1 MSRPPIHIPLTLF
14 LIALVPRLSLA
25 LAYLH
30 APIGL
35 DDMFQYDMLA
45 RSLATG
51 NGYRWYARADAARM
65 LPYLKRE
72 YGLTLSLE
80 QFPPNGLRT
89 TFRAPGYPF
98 FLAALYALFAPEHR
112 LAAAR
117 LVQTLLGAMLAP
129 GTALLSLRLGHS
141 RRAAFVAGGLVALY
155 PILWMYP
162 LGLASENLFLPLVL
176 LSLIL
181 LLHASRTPRLA
192 AAIAAGLSLGASTL
206 TRGALALFLPAA
218 ALWLALGPTP
228 EPSQTKASRRL
239 RAARVAAL
247 TAAASIVIL
256 PWMLR
261 NSLILGRPA
270 FVETSIGYNLFV
282 GYHPLSDGTFQ
293 TQAAVL
299 PLSILDDGDRDR
311 WTTSQA
317 ALFIRLDLLGALSRL
332 PRRLAAFWGLEDR
345 ELTYFYANNYFG
357 PIRQP
362 WLALCYLVLVG
373 PLIGLGLSAPWGMV
387 LAPDRRGLALS
398 LMLIGTAMLAYV
410 PILAEPRYHLPL
422 IPVLAAYAAATWTT
436 PHAVRQ
442 LYERMHR
449 RDPAAVCAATFV
461 ALLIVL
467 WAWDFALDWDR
478 LSAVMAPGGHRL
490 GLAY

>member
-1 MSRPPIHIPLTLF
+1 MGRPPMRIHLTLF

-45 RSLATG
+45 RSLAAG

-72 YGLTLSLE
+72 YGLALSLE
-80 QFPPNGLRT
+80 QFPEDGLRT

-98 FLAALYALFAPEHR
+98 FLAALYALFPPGHR

-117 LVQTLLGAMLAP
+117 LAQTLLGAILAP
-129 GTALLSLRLGHS
+129 GTALFSLRLGHS

-181 LLHASRTPRLA
+181 LLHASHSPRLA

-206 TRGALALFLPAA
+206 TRGALVLFLPAA
-218 ALWLALGPTP
+218 ALWLALAPTP
-228 EPSQTKASRRL
+228 EPSQTKPSRRL

-247 TAAASIVIL
+247 TTAASIVLL

-270 FVETSIGYNLFV
+270 FVETSMGYNLFV

-311 WTTSQA
+311 WTTAQA
-317 ALFIRLDLLGALSRL
+317 ALFIRQDPLGALARL

-362 WLALCYLVLVG
+362 WLTLLYLVLVG
-373 PLIGLGLSAPWGMV
+373 PLIALGLSAPWGMA
-387 LAPDRRGLALS
+387 LAPDRRSLTLS

-410 PILAEPRYHLPL
+410 PILAEPRFHLPL
-422 IPVLAAYAAATWTT
+422 IPVLTAYAAIAWTT
-436 PHAVRQ
+436 PGAFRQ
-442 LYERMHR
+442 MCQRLWH
-449 RDPAAVCAATFV
+449 RDPAALWAACAV
-461 ALLIVL
+461 ALLLVL
-467 WAWDFALDWDR
+467 WAWDFAIDSETLRAVMSPGGNLLR
-478 LSAVMAPGGHRL
+478 LS
-490 GLAY
+490 Y